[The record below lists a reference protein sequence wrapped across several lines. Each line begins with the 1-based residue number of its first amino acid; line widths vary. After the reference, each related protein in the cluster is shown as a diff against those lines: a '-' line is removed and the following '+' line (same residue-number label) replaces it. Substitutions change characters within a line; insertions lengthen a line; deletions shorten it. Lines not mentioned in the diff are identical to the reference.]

1 VSVPTST
8 AHDANDAH
16 DARVAPGTGAAAPSA
31 ARSPRR
37 GRPLAGVLAPLGVAA
52 AVVGLWYVATYLLLA
67 SDRRFLLPPFHEVV
81 GAAVSAP
88 TAAEILAASW
98 RTTQVAA
105 LGLAI
110 AFVLGFTVAVA
121 MSQARWVER
130 SLYPWAVFSQ
140 TVPILAIVP
149 LLGFWFGYG
158 WVSRVVVCVVIAL
171 FPIIVNTLEGL
182 RSADRQ
188 LHDLLTLA
196 GAGRRTRLRVLQLP
210 AAVPDILVGL
220 RTSAGLAVTGAIVGD
235 LFFGRGQAGLG
246 LLISRYGSR
255 LQSAEMLAATIAAC
269 ALGVAAFALVGWVGR
284 RLTGHWDQRWE
295 GTVTR

>member
-1 VSVPTST
+1 MTELAGGTMAGSTS
-8 AHDANDAH
+8 DAT
-16 DARVAPGTGAAAPSA
+16 PA
-31 ARSPRR
+31 ARRR
-37 GRPLAGVLAPLGVAA
+37 STVASLLAPLAVAA
-52 AVVGLWYVATYLLLA
+52 GVVGCWYLATYLLLTA
-67 SDRRFLLPPFHEVV
+67 NRRFLLPPFHEVV
-81 GAAVSAP
+81 GAVGSAP
-88 TAAEILAASW
+88 TAGEILAATW

-110 AFVLGFTVAVA
+110 AFAIGFTVAIA

-158 WVSRVVVCVVIAL
+158 WVSRVAVCAVIAL

-182 RSADRQ
+182 GSADRR

-196 GAGRRTRLRVLQLP
+196 GASRWTRLRVLQLP
-210 AAVPDILVGL
+210 AALPDILVGL
-220 RTSAGLAVTGAIVGD
+220 RTSAGLAVTGAVVGD
-235 LFFGRGQAGLG
+235 LFFGRGQPGLG

-269 ALGVAAFALVGWVGR
+269 VLGVAVFALVGWVGR
-284 RLTGHWDQRWE
+284 RLTGSWDQRWQ

>member
-1 VSVPTST
+1 M
-8 AHDANDAH
+8 
-16 DARVAPGTGAAAPSA
+16 TGPAGDPATGSAGGAKPSA
-31 ARSPRR
+31 RR
-37 GRPLAGVLAPLGVAA
+37 RPTVASLLAPLAVAA
-52 AVVGLWYVATYLLLA
+52 GVVGLWYLATYLLLA
-67 SDRRFLLPPFHEVV
+67 TNRRFLLPPFHEVV
-81 GAAVSAP
+81 GAVASAP
-88 TAAEILAASW
+88 TAGEILAATW

-110 AFVLGFTVAVA
+110 AFAIGFTVAIA

-158 WVSRVVVCVVIAL
+158 WVSRVAVCAVIAL

-182 RSADRQ
+182 GSADRR

-196 GAGRRTRLRVLQLP
+196 GASRWTRLRVLQLP
-210 AAVPDILVGL
+210 NALPDILVGL
-220 RTSAGLAVTGAIVGD
+220 RTSAGLAVTGAVVGD
-235 LFFGRGQAGLG
+235 LFFGRGQPGLG

-269 ALGVAAFALVGWVGR
+269 VLGVAVFALVGWVGR
-284 RLTGHWDQRWE
+284 RLTGSWDQRWQ
-295 GTVTR
+295 GTVAR